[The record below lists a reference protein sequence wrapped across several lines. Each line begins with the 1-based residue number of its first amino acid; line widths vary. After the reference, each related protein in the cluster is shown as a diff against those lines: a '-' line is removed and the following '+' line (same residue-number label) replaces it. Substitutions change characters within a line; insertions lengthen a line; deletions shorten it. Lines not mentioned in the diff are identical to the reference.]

1 VIIVF
6 NKKKPPERKGK
17 ILLINASKEYQEGKG
32 QNTLSKENIQK
43 IVNAYQ
49 EFKNI
54 EKFAQVVTIEEVKEN
69 DYNLSPSRYVSIT
82 EEENYRSINEIR
94 ADLERLEEER
104 KKVEREIMKILENFK
119 L

>member
-54 EKFAQVVTIEEVKEN
+54 EKFAQVVTIEEVREA
-69 DYNLSPSRYVSIT
+69 DYNLSPSRFVSIG
-82 EEENYRSINEIR
+82 EEEEYRSIEEIKAELKR
-94 ADLERLEEER
+94 LEKERRVVEERVKEILER
-104 KKVEREIMKILENFK
+104 I
-119 L
+119 